1 MFYTDVN
8 ETVYPSERTLRFLNS
23 QDQPEFFKDIC
34 SRFQFPNGMDST
46 ATLVKR
52 VNDNISF
59 KPFAFILEVLSIAD
73 KKGFNIS
80 KNEVA
85 YFILNSLQ
93 VLQSKIQPDDVVN
106 KIIVYRNNDIKVKVQ
121 TQGKETSY
129 SMQHI
134 TEQLNLLELAN
145 LIRIEKGILFLNPL
159 EKKAITYIRSLLNKK
174 LAFDFLNYDL
184 KDIEGRKKLFFD
196 WQLYFAQ
203 IDKQGVNLFD
213 TSVEAIQFNIKR
225 KSKEGIDKIQL
236 GDDGE
241 LFVYNYEKDRVSKYD
256 SRLVN
261 KVLMLGKTRGLG
273 YDIQSIVADNS
284 ENSEFVQYIEVK
296 STIRISVPTQTED
309 GWIDS
314 VNLTRNEWIAAIQHK
329 QAFSIYRVYF
339 TPEKVIIYIIKNP
352 FEKKTNGSLKCT
364 PMNYRL
370 DFSPNSIDSKIEAI
384 QT

>member
-1 MFYTDVN
+1 MTIYNEKLQYRCTIIRGKSKNDLDSLLSKYATIIQEICPCSKEDFKKQFNEKLSKILNSSKKTLDNHRTEIAGKLFGMFYTDVN

-184 KDIEGRKKLFFD
+184 KCILLFHF
-196 WQLYFAQ
+196 
-203 IDKQGVNLFD
+203 
-213 TSVEAIQFNIKR
+213 E
-225 KSKEGIDKIQL
+225 
-236 GDDGE
+236 
-241 LFVYNYEKDRVSKYD
+241 
-256 SRLVN
+256 
-261 KVLMLGKTRGLG
+261 
-273 YDIQSIVADNS
+273 SILN
-284 ENSEFVQYIEVK
+284 FQYI
-296 STIRISVPTQTED
+296 
-309 GWIDS
+309 
-314 VNLTRNEWIAAIQHK
+314 
-329 QAFSIYRVYF
+329 
-339 TPEKVIIYIIKNP
+339 
-352 FEKKTNGSLKCT
+352 
-364 PMNYRL
+364 
-370 DFSPNSIDSKIEAI
+370 
-384 QT
+384 